1 MEQTHLI
8 STSIRL
14 SSTYLTLSYFGTAV
28 ILYEVYSR
36 KDPYEGESAKAVLDL
51 VVDRSVRKRP
61 TPPPSMPEKI
71 KSLMADCLEDQPKV
85 RPSFEE
91 LDTRLKRIGTE
102 IAEQAPARNHVS
114 LFDIFP
120 RKIAEA
126 LRDGRKPEAEHK
138 DCVTM

>member
-1 MEQTHLI
+1 M
-8 STSIRL
+8 
-14 SSTYLTLSYFGTAV
+14 TAV

-36 KDPYEGESAKAVLDL
+36 KDPYEGEKAKEVLDL
-51 VVDRSVRKRP
+51 VADKNVRKRP
-61 TPPPSMPEKI
+61 TAPPNMPEKI
-71 KSLMADCLEDQPKV
+71 KSLRADCLEDEAKA

-91 LDTRLKRIGTE
+91 LDTRLKRIDTE
-102 IAEQAPARNHVS
+102 IAEQAPAKTHVS